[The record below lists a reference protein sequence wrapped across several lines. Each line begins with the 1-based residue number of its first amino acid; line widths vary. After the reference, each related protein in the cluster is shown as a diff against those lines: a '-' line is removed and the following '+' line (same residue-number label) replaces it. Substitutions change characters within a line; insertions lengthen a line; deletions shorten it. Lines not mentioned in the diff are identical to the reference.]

1 MPKRNS
7 NRAYK
12 RGEAHRDA
20 RLFIIVTE
28 GEREDRYFQ
37 WFDRK
42 SQRIRVQLVPRQGQ
56 ASAPKHF
63 LTRLGQYLGES
74 GTDVQMKDSVWFV
87 LDVDAWSR
95 ESIDELVAACN
106 QTLNWHIAIS
116 NPCFEVWLNM
126 HKGPV
131 PDHGEDCD
139 ALKTMLG
146 SRLHPGGFHP
156 NVICPLIEDAI
167 KYSKEADTH
176 PNQSYPD
183 RMQTKVHLLASAV
196 LAVLGQNWR

>member
-28 GEREDRYFQ
+28 GQREDRYFG

-42 SQRIRVQLVPRQGQ
+42 SQRIQVQLVPRHGQ

-63 LTRLGQYLGES
+63 LARLGQYLDKDGKDPKME
-74 GTDVQMKDSVWFV
+74 DSVWFV
-87 LDVDAWSR
+87 LDIDAWTR
-95 ESIDELVAACN
+95 ESIDELMIACA
-106 QTLNWHIAIS
+106 QTPNWHIAIS
-116 NPCFEVWLNM
+116 NPCFEVWLNL
-126 HKGPV
+126 HTGPV
-131 PDHGEDCD
+131 PDNGEDCD

-146 SRLHPGGFHP
+146 SRIRAGSIRTPFAP
-156 NVICPLIEDAI
+156 
-167 KYSKEADTH
+167 K
-176 PNQSYPD
+176 
-183 RMQTKVHLLASAV
+183 
-196 LAVLGQNWR
+196 